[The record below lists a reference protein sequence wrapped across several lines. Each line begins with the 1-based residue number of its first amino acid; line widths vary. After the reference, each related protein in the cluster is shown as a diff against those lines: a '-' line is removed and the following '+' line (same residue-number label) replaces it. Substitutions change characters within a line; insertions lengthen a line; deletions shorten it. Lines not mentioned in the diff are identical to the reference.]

1 MSMSQLIDLSKLTR
15 RPVDMSVLP
24 DHSKTLQ
31 QRIYEEAAKRLKGRQ
46 GSAYKGLSLVS
57 EYNENS
63 YEQSFEERV
72 EAIVTNTI
80 NGRGTITDVQ
90 I

>member
-1 MSMSQLIDLSKLTR
+1 MSQLIDLSKLTR
-15 RPVDMSVLP
+15 RRVDMSVLP

-31 QRIYEEAAKRLKGRQ
+31 QRIYEEAVRRVKGRQ
-46 GSAYKGLSLVS
+46 GAAYRGLSLVS